1 MIKKKGQTGS
11 MNLNLNNK
19 VVIISGGAKGIGKET
34 AKAFV
39 EEGAIVVA
47 YGRDEAALCEFEREL
62 DEAGYDKHFSIA
74 GDVRDRK
81 SIEKVFST
89 VYEKYGHIDILIN
102 NAGIARDKPLLTT
115 TADDWNDIVETNL
128 HGIWNSIQ
136 LVAPYMMKQSLG
148 VIINISSYAS
158 KIPHAG
164 GGVYAA
170 TKAGVSSLTKTMAAE
185 LAPYNIRVVGIIPG
199 MIATKISEK
208 NIADN
213 RDALLANIAKKRLGK
228 PEDLAK
234 PIVFLSS
241 EAADY
246 ISGCD
251 IEITGGKYSAQN
263 TNTPWMWKERH
274 EDGLK

>member
-1 MIKKKGQTGS
+1 MDLNIKD
-11 MNLNLNNK
+11 K
-19 VVIISGGAKGIGKET
+19 VVIISGGAKGIGRET
-34 AKAFV
+34 AKAFLK
-39 EEGAIVVA
+39 EGAAVA
-47 YGRDEAALCEFEREL
+47 FYGRDEAALDEFESELNRE
-62 DEAGYDKHFSIA
+62 GYDKHLA
-74 GDVRDRK
+74 LVGDVRSRD
-81 SIEKVFST
+81 SIKEVFET
-89 VYEKYGHIDILIN
+89 VYNKYGRVDILVN

-115 TADDWNDIVETNL
+115 TEEDWSDIVETNL
-128 HGIWNSIQ
+128 HGLWNSIQ
-136 LVAPYMMKQSLG
+136 LIAPYMMKQESG

-170 TKAGVSSLTKTMAAE
+170 AKAGVSSLTKTMAAE

-208 NIADN
+208 NIAEN
-213 RDALLANIAKKRLGK
+213 RDALLGNIAKKRLGR

-241 EAADY
+241 DAADY

-263 TNTPWMWKERH
+263 TNAPWLWKKGH